1 LTRPRRVSI
10 ICQSGHRRAAL
21 WAKHFQWEV
30 SVDSSS
36 QGSQPQVTNDNPVLH
51 VTDATFETEVLQSAL
66 PVFVDFWA
74 PWCGPCRMVA
84 PVVEELAREYAG
96 RIKFTKVDTDQNPGI
111 ASALGIQSIPTL
123 ALFQGNTVV
132 DYRIGVVPREE
143 FRRMF
148 DAALAKVPKAD

>member
-1 LTRPRRVSI
+1 MPLNM
-10 ICQSGHRRAAL
+10 
-21 WAKHFQWEV
+21 EV
-30 SVDSSS
+30 HVDSSAR
-36 QGSQPQVTNDNPVLH
+36 GSESNVATVNQVIS
-51 VTDATFETEVLQSAL
+51 VTDDTFETEVIQSTL

-96 RIKFTKVDTDQNPGI
+96 RIKFTKLDTDSNPGV

-123 ALFQGNTVV
+123 ALFQGNTVL
-132 DYRIGVVPREE
+132 DYRVGAVPRDE

-148 DAALAKVPKAD
+148 DAALATKTDSPAAQ

>member
-1 LTRPRRVSI
+1 MD
-10 ICQSGHRRAAL
+10 RANHDLEPDVAGTPPVL
-21 WAKHFQWEV
+21 
-30 SVDSSS
+30 
-36 QGSQPQVTNDNPVLH
+36 QVTD
-51 VTDATFETEVLQSAL
+51 DTFEAEVLKADL

-96 RIKFTKVDTDQNPGI
+96 RIKFTKLDTDQNPGV

-123 ALFQGNTVV
+123 VLFRGTQVLG
-132 DYRIGVVPREE
+132 YRIGVVPREE

-148 DAALAKVPKAD
+148 DEGLAKIAAGDAAPSDAPDA